1 MKVVRK
7 ITRGISAPFRP
18 AGRLIPETRQVH
30 RIRKG
35 HPGKPMITRPSSI
48 ALILLMAITGCGREL
63 TERHVTAP
71 LRGGDPGVITAGDE
85 FLPDELLMVVWP
97 GHSPQTV
104 AYEHGLYLWNSLRD
118 SVTCQLQTAPGADLN
133 QLEQELLA
141 DPRVAG
147 VSRNF
152 IANDSE
158 TRQSSMAFDEGNLD
172 IGQFHDQTIL
182 RRLGVRNAHRAARGE
197 GTIVAIVDTGA
208 NLNHPALRGRIH
220 PASYDF
226 LDKDGDPTERPDG
239 LDNDAD
245 GLVDEALGHGT
256 HVAGLV
262 SLVAPEAQLLI
273 LRVLDSDGRGP
284 AYTVAEAIE
293 YAAAMGA
300 QVINMSLG
308 MLSEPYPVNEALSYA
323 DNRGCILV
331 SSAGNWGSSN
341 PREYPA
347 SSQKVWAVA
356 ASDSLDRAADFTSY
370 SNRVALSAPG
380 TRIRSAYWDG
390 GYAVWSG
397 TSMSTPLVSGAAALV
412 RQLHPTWT
420 RDQVLGRLQ
429 WNVDPV
435 TPITPEQ
442 DGALG
447 AGRLDIGQAL
457 AADIPGTV
465 GGDPDGQVHWPR

>member
-158 TRQSSMAFDEGNLD
+158 TRQSSMAFNEGFLD
-172 IGQFHDQTIL
+172 IGQFHDQGISG
-182 RRLGVRNAHRAARGE
+182 RLGVRNAHRVARGE
-197 GTIVAIVDTGA
+197 GRIVAILDTGI
-208 NLNHPALRGRIH
+208 NRNHPMLRGRVRKDG
-220 PASYDF
+220 YDF
-226 LDKDGDPTERPDG
+226 LDRRRSDRADGRPGRRRRRPDRRSARARLPRG
-239 LDNDAD
+239 RPRQP
-245 GLVDEALGHGT
+245 GG
-256 HVAGLV
+256 AG
-262 SLVAPEAQLLI
+262 APLLI
-273 LRVLDSDGRGP
+273 LRVLDSDG
-284 AYTVAEAIE
+284 EAR
-293 YAAAMGA
+293 
-300 QVINMSLG
+300 
-308 MLSEPYPVNEALSYA
+308 P
-323 DNRGCILV
+323 
-331 SSAGNWGSSN
+331 
-341 PREYPA
+341 
-347 SSQKVWAVA
+347 
-356 ASDSLDRAADFTSY
+356 
-370 SNRVALSAPG
+370 
-380 TRIRSAYWDG
+380 TRWRTPS
-390 GYAVWSG
+390 
-397 TSMSTPLVSGAAALV
+397 STPSPWA
-412 RQLHPTWT
+412 
-420 RDQVLGRLQ
+420 
-429 WNVDPV
+429 
-435 TPITPEQ
+435 
-442 DGALG
+442 
-447 AGRLDIGQAL
+447 
-457 AADIPGTV
+457 
-465 GGDPDGQVHWPR
+465 PRSST